1 MSSSSAWVRKK
12 KFWDRLWLA
21 VVLVGVVGVVGL
33 VLRNNPELMATFKW
47 APSRPSTEHKKEAP
61 QVKQPAEPAVVEKAE
76 FSEPAKPAEPA
87 VADKAKFSEP
97 AARGSLILER
107 VDCRLLD
114 RPDLVVYVSL
124 NLVFSHPAL
133 KDEILL
139 KRESLRTLLRAV
151 VAGKRL
157 EEIVVEPLRIELKS
171 RFNRVLQSGAI
182 EDIEFRDFRI
192 DSRNGSS
199 E

>member
-1 MSSSSAWVRKK
+1 
-12 KFWDRLWLA
+12 
-21 VVLVGVVGVVGL
+21 VVGL
-33 VLRNNPELMATFKW
+33 VLKNNPELMGSFKG
-47 APSRPSTEHKKEAP
+47 APKSPAVEHKK
-61 QVKQPAEPAVVEKAE
+61 VAEPKKQLPQPRTVVDKAE
-76 FSEPAKPAEPA
+76 FSAPPE
-87 VADKAKFSEP
+87 
-97 AARGSLILER
+97 RGSIILER
-107 VDCRLLD
+107 VECRLLD

-124 NLVFSHPAL
+124 NMIFTLPAL

-139 KRESLRTLLRAV
+139 KRDSLRTLLRAV

-157 EEIVVEPLRIELKS
+157 EEIVVEPLRTELKS
-171 RFNRVLQSGAI
+171 RFNRVLESGAI